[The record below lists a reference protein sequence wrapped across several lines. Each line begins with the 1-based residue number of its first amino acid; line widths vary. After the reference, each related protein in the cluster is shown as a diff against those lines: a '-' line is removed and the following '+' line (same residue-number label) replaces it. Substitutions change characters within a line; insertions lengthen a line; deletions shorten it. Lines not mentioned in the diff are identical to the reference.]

1 MRYDKK
7 TKPPCLRRADPLIVD
22 RYMIREIC
30 KPLVV
35 ILAVVSVIFASY
47 STAGLLAEAA
57 SGLLP
62 VDTIVAL
69 ILLKVV
75 IALEVLLP
83 VALYLS
89 VVLALGRLYTDSEMT
104 AFAAAGIGP
113 DRVVRNVFLLS
124 LVLAAVVASLSL
136 YARPWAYAESY
147 WMKARA
153 AAEFNI
159 AGLQAGGFYEG
170 GQGNRVVFVEQIN
183 STRSRAKNVFIQGGN
198 GDRVRV
204 TRAKE
209 VYQRTDENSGERVLV
224 FLDGYYYDLDPDG
237 RADLTVQFKR
247 FTLRLL
253 PKEIAPLEYR
263 RKAAHTAQLARSS
276 DRKDISELQWRISTP
291 LSAVLL
297 GLLGVSLSRT
307 APRQGKYAKVLSA
320 VVIYT
325 LYYNV
330 VAMAKTWVET
340 GVVGTFPGI
349 WWVHALMAWLLTA
362 LLLQPT
368 LAYRLGRK

>member
-1 MRYDKK
+1 MIKK
-7 TKPPCLRRADPLIVD
+7 IKPPCLRRADQLIVD
-22 RYMIREIC
+22 RYIIREIC

-35 ILAVVSVIFASY
+35 ILAVVSAIFASY
-47 STAGLLAEAA
+47 STAALLAEAA

-62 VDTIVAL
+62 ADTIVAL
-69 ILLKVV
+69 IFLKVV

-183 STRSRAKNVFIQGGN
+183 STRSRASNVFIQGGN
-198 GDRVRV
+198 GERVRV

-209 VYQRTDENSGERVLV
+209 VYQRADENSGERVLV

-237 RADLTVQFKR
+237 SADLTVRFKR

-320 VVIYT
+320 VLIYT
-325 LYYNV
+325 LYFNV

-362 LLLQPT
+362 LLLHPV